1 METKKKL
8 NGGKQN
14 EQKQSKELWEEGD
27 EIIAIAHKLT
37 TSDLGEFGKQFVKSG
52 LVADGAEVALTVEF
66 MKKA

>member
-1 METKKKL
+1 MSKNKVK
-8 NGGKQN
+8 NFGK
-14 EQKQSKELWEEGD
+14 
-27 EIIAIAHKLT
+27 IAIAHKLT